1 MPKQQTLI
9 FTALPNGRTENGKL
23 RLSVAIAIELRDAEK
38 AAQGDVLLENF
49 PDAVLWAQTARNL
62 RCSVEFRQDKN
73 APIVIAPPNVARE
86 MAEKKM
92 PSQSYWEQIFPKT
105 MLVAPYA
112 PPTDL
117 KAQPIISYATMNLA
131 NVIESSY
138 ASAAVNYANKTLRG
152 SELVKQFGDAS
163 LYQKTSSPSNFS
175 LGGGDLGN
183 LTTTAFKKA
192 GNVALKQ
199 TAVTHLQTMVAE
211 LEKDKFIKSYT
222 ADMAKDFARV
232 KLFTE
237 LTKPSQNFKYDPK
250 LEKQRLQTELDF
262 HGAQSAV
269 GNYGDLMRLLGLAM
283 DLIIELPQDV
293 EKTLNTATPLSVR
306 VLPDAQSIAGKF
318 IALTMR
324 TAVRL
329 SPTDFRAARQVESNG
344 TLTGN
349 RAQGFL
355 NLADKKQFD
364 LVQFDVEGATMK
376 LMNLVENY
384 EAHHGSGEAEPVP
397 LASAENDAEL
407 LAAAMPQLNSP
418 VVRETPQKTGVPF
431 LQTTGVSI
439 VRIGRAEEARREI
452 ARNLGTAQ
460 TNDGIVQRL
469 EAARNSATTQTPV
482 VPDVLLY
489 AEDLTKGFRIDVWDA
504 EKKKWFSLCKRDGTY
519 NLTKSGTTLNFSD
532 EGMIESSHAGHD
544 LTDGKK
550 TVRINSVLESL
561 CKWDGWSLAAPRP
574 GKVVDEKDT
583 AVELKN
589 KSVQGDPKMPIGLDV
604 NFTATKGTL
613 PKLRFG
619 KIYRFRARAVD
630 LACNSLAL
638 DDITNFEAATDE
650 LLYVRY
656 EPVVSPTVLLRATL
670 KPAESID
677 YMVIRSNFDKSAA
690 QYAADKKDIFP
701 NERHVVAPQQA
712 QLMCERHGKFDN
724 VPPAESYQLITS
736 REGALSKSNPL
747 VKKDR
752 TKEPQVSR
760 SDESPRFRVKDGK
773 SKSDSGFRLFEKD
786 SETFDY
792 TKTIFPEESIVTL
805 PYLPDPLADAVAF
818 ALIDRF
824 GNAVGAVQKMPLF
837 TSGGVWHSP
846 LSLRLRL
853 IEGEKLEWKPLESD
867 GKNIITL
874 QLPKAEIATIRI
886 SSIVRQADFE
896 KLGMRKVMQTR
907 QPKFAKETDKD
918 LLEGKFWWV
927 QPYREIKVAHPV
939 QQPLKVGEFKKFIA
953 QRFLGNTAA
962 YLNGIIELDD
972 KSTMKLDLDAE
983 WTETIDDEVPNKEPF
998 TRTGKAT
1005 IGKVD
1010 INYGMANLIIGRQD
1024 LAAQKAG
1031 GYTVNVNKSDA
1042 PSISAQTK
1050 VQLDNDNIKNL
1061 LVKEQTLSDM
1071 SYKGSKKGSQP
1082 IELSQNLAQAFSIA
1096 EQFEAFGNLVD
1107 MSSEVNKIKFAPSP
1121 IVSDMFEGLNTVFNF
1136 ETLPAFKH
1144 EFGDTKHRQVTYKS
1158 VVTTRFREYY
1168 LDLLYKDVN
1177 NKNGSVRQERTD
1189 LPLTRESTVSV
1200 NILSTARPAAPKPMY
1215 IVPLFTWE
1223 QEEDGKTVLR
1233 RRCGCGLRVFLERPW
1248 YSSGDGELLGIVIAK
1263 DDAQYEQQA
1272 MQPYLTR
1279 WGLDPIWKSSGDLKV
1294 RPTIGDFKS
1303 ATRAQKNVALPERS
1317 RVEYQPMFNSQ
1328 GKMISNEAMIV
1339 GDTVDVVG
1347 HPVVF
1352 DKERNCYFS
1361 DVVIDPGASY
1371 FPFIRLALA
1380 RYQPNSVPDCYL
1392 SQTVMTDFIQLVPDR
1407 AAAVSIDTSR
1417 GAAVLQVKVGGVYA
1431 LNNENK
1437 NASTQQSVNEIR
1449 KSQRFVVSLEER
1461 KSDTEFGWSSL
1472 GIGLNNSPESEMG
1485 VQRVENS
1492 RALWIDGIPADKTK
1506 VVIDGI
1512 KQGRKYR
1519 VVVKEYERVTPG
1531 DDQERLVYA
1540 DVIPLDSLTF

>member
-23 RLSVAIAIELRDAEK
+23 RLSVSIAIELRDAEK
-38 AAQGDVLLENF
+38 AATGDVLLENF

-62 RCSVEFRQDKN
+62 RFSVEFRQGKN
-73 APIVIAPPNVARE
+73 APIVIAPPNVASE
-86 MAEKKM
+86 TAKEKL

-112 PPTDL
+112 PPTNL

-131 NVIESSY
+131 NIIESSY

-152 SELVKQFGDAS
+152 NELVKQFGDAS
-163 LYQKTSSPSNFS
+163 LYQKKSSPSDFS
-175 LGGGDLGN
+175 LGNGDLGA
-183 LTTTAFKKA
+183 LTTTAFMRA

-199 TAVTHLQTMVAE
+199 TAVTNLKTMVAD
-211 LEKDKFIKSYT
+211 LEKEKCIKGYT
-222 ADMAKDFARV
+222 ADMAKDFARM
-232 KLFTE
+232 KLYTE
-237 LTKPSQNFKYDPK
+237 LTKPSQNFKYNPK
-250 LEKQRLQTELDF
+250 GEKQRLQTELDF

-283 DLIIELPQDV
+283 DLIIELPPNV
-293 EKTLNTATPLSVR
+293 EKTLNAATQLSVR

-318 IALTMR
+318 IALTVR

-418 VVRETPQKTGVPF
+418 IVRETPQKTGVPF

-452 ARNLGTAQ
+452 ERNLGTAQ
-460 TNDGIVQRL
+460 TDDGIVQRL

-489 AEDLTKGFRIDVWDA
+489 AEDLTKGFRVDVWDA

-519 NLTKSGTTLNFSD
+519 NLTKSETTLNFSD
-532 EGMIESSHAGHD
+532 EGIIESSLTGHD
-544 LTDGKK
+544 LTDEKK
-550 TVRINSVLESL
+550 AVRINSVLESL

-589 KSVQGDPKMPIGLDV
+589 KSVQGDPKMPSGLDV

-638 DDITNFEAATDE
+638 EDITDFEAATNE

-656 EPVVSPTVLLRATL
+656 EPVASPTVLLRATL

-701 NERHVVAPQQA
+701 NERHVVAPPQA

-724 VPPAESYQLITS
+724 VPPSESYQLITS

-752 TKEPQVSR
+752 TKEPQISR
-760 SDESPRFRVKDGK
+760 SDESPRFRVKDGE
-773 SKSDSGFRLFEKD
+773 SKTDSGFRLFEKD

-818 ALIDRF
+818 TLIDRL
-824 GNAVGAVQKMPLF
+824 GNVVGTVQKMPLF

-886 SSIVRQADFE
+886 SCIVRQADFE
-896 KLGMRKVMQTR
+896 KLGMRKVMQKY
-907 QPKFAKETDKD
+907 QPKFAEKTDKD

-953 QRFLGNTAA
+953 KRFLGNTAA

-972 KSTMKLDLDAE
+972 KSTIKLDLDAQ

-1010 INYGMANLIIGRQD
+1010 INYGMANLIIGQQD
-1024 LAAQKAG
+1024 IAAQEAG
-1031 GYTVNVNKSDA
+1031 GYAVNVNKLDA

-1050 VQLDNDNIKNL
+1050 VQPDNIDTKKT
-1061 LVKEQTLSDM
+1061 LVKEPIFGDVLNI
-1071 SYKGSKKGSQP
+1071 GSKKGSLT
-1082 IELSQNLAQAFSIA
+1082 IELSQSMAQVLSIA
-1096 EQFEAFGNLVD
+1096 EQFEAYGKPVD
-1107 MSSEVNKIKFAPSP
+1107 MSNEVNKTKFAPSP
-1121 IVSDMFEGLNTVFNF
+1121 IVPDMFNELNTALNF

-1177 NKNGSVRQERTD
+1177 NKNGSVQQERTD

-1294 RPTIGDFKS
+1294 KPAVGDFKS
-1303 ATRAQKNVALPERS
+1303 ATRAQKNVAIPGRS
-1317 RVEYQPMFNSQ
+1317 EV
-1328 GKMISNEAMIV
+1328 
-1339 GDTVDVVG
+1339 VDVVG

-1361 DVVIDPGASY
+1361 DIVIDPGASY

-1392 SQTVMTDFIQLVPDR
+1392 SQIVMTDFIQLVPDR
-1407 AAAVSIDTSR
+1407 AAAVSINTSR
-1417 GAAVLQVKVGGVYA
+1417 GYASLEIKVGGVYA

-1437 NASTQQSVNEIR
+1437 NAPIQQSVNEIR

-1461 KSDTEFGWSSL
+1461 KSNTEFGWSSL

-1485 VQRVENS
+1485 VQEVKNS
-1492 RALWIDGIPADKTK
+1492 RALWIGGLSMDKSK

-1519 VVVKEYERVTPG
+1519 VVVKEYERVAPG